1 MKPLKIVES
10 VTLNEARN
18 MKARKKLPR
27 GGNCFD
33 AAYDYMMSNAGT
45 NPNLKI
51 VHGMV
56 QGQGPLH
63 GWEFTHAWNEDG
75 NQVIDTSN
83 GKELMIDKSFYYLLG
98 NINENECHYY
108 DFNQTLEKANDHL
121 NKGPWDIENDYRPC
135 PWNKEGRY
143 FG

>member
-1 MKPLKIVES
+1 MKLLKIVES
-10 VTLNEARN
+10 VILDEARN
-18 MKARKKLPR
+18 MKARKKLPK

-33 AAYDYMMSNAGT
+33 AAYDYMMSNMT
-45 NPNLKI
+45 TKPNLKV

-75 NQVIDTSN
+75 DQVIDTSN
-83 GKELMIDKSFYYLLG
+83 GKEIVIEKRFYYLLG
-98 NINENECHYY
+98 NIKENECHYY
-108 DFNQTLEKANDHL
+108 DFNQTLEKANEYLH
-121 NKGPWDIENDYRPC
+121 KGPWDIENDYRPLS
-135 PWNKEGRY
+135 WNREGRY

>member
-1 MKPLKIVES
+1 MKLLKIVES
-10 VTLNEARN
+10 VVLDEARN
-18 MKARKKLPR
+18 MKARKKLPK

-33 AAYDYMMSNAGT
+33 AAYDYMMSNSST
-45 NPNLKI
+45 MPNLKI

-63 GWEFTHAWNEDG
+63 GWEFTHAWNENDG
-75 NQVIDTSN
+75 EVIDTSN
-83 GKELMIDKSFYYLLG
+83 GKEMKIAKEFYYMLG
-98 NINENECHYY
+98 NIKENECHYY
-108 DFNQTLEKANDHL
+108 DFNETLKKANEHV

-135 PWNKEGRY
+135 KWNREERY